1 MILYLIDGRI
11 YFSFCEKT
19 ERGFFHII
27 SFRLMRLYF
36 YIHIQ
41 LVIQIVG
48 FPRT

>member
-1 MILYLIDGRI
+1 MKLYLIDGRI

-19 ERGFFHII
+19 ERGFFDFM
-27 SFRLMRLYF
+27 SFRLVRLYF
-36 YIHIQ
+36 YINIQ